1 MMVGYSGLGKTSF
14 IRTLFGTLQLRS
26 PAGSKRATMALNPN
40 GHAPQGSS
48 SSSSDRPTTPL
59 SRKSTNS
66 GLNSQF
72 NNNTNANHTNPNPAD
87 NHGLGTKTNAIKDSV
102 GYATGKLE
110 PTLNSYEALYEIDEG
125 NERINLTLVD
135 TPGFVGTDEVVDA
148 HCDEILA
155 YLEYQFDLTLAE
167 ERKVRRNPKASDN
180 QIHACLYFID
190 HTATATSA
198 SHATRMGL
206 SEADI
211 RILKRLVT
219 RVNVIPVIAR
229 ADTLT
234 KAQVVR
240 LKQAI
245 IRDAKKNKI
254 KFFRFISAKDEKR
267 LYRINHPEAGAE
279 DEKLQ
284 MLETNEDEEEA
295 EEKARNEK
303 RRSDAKALGEVIPGV
318 GEDDDDDDDDD
329 DEDDFD
335 EEDEELLEMLRE
347 RAALQ
352 AMVPFSVIAQEE
364 EVQVLDEQGRAIQ
377 GREFPWGVINCW
389 DAKHCDLA
397 GLRSSLLQSHRAELK
412 ELTFGH
418 FYESYRTEKLT
429 ARTSQRR
436 AMQSQQQQ
444 QQQQQHQQQQQQKQ
458 HPNHI
463 TAKEV
468 RTNGTAAHQTA
479 PHVRL
484 GGPWEE

>member
-1 MMVGYSGLGKTSF
+1 MVGYSGLGKTSF

-26 PAGSKRATMALNPN
+26 AGNSKKALT
-40 GHAPQGSS
+40 GHHTGHGSQGSS
-48 SSSSDRPTTPL
+48 STDQSQTPL

-66 GLNSQF
+66 GLNAQYNS
-72 NNNTNANHTNPNPAD
+72 PNPAD

-110 PTLNSYEALYEIDEG
+110 PTLNSYEALYEIEEG

-190 HTATATSA
+190 HTATASSA
-198 SHATRMGL
+198 SNATRMGL

-234 KAQVVR
+234 KAQVSR

-245 IRDAKKNKI
+245 LRDAKQHKI
-254 KFFRFISAKDEKR
+254 KFFRFISAKDERR
-267 LYRINHPEAGAE
+267 LYRLDNPGAGEE

-284 MLETNEDEEEA
+284 VLETNEDEEEA
-295 EEKARNEK
+295 EEKARSAKK
-303 RRSDAKALGEVIPGV
+303 RQDAKALGEDVAGDDSEEN
-318 GEDDDDDDDDD
+318 GGAHDDEDDNEDEDEDDDSD
-329 DEDDFD
+329 DDFD
-335 EEDEELLEMLRE
+335 EEDTEFLEIMRE

-352 AMVPFSVIAQEE
+352 AMVPFTVIAQEE
-364 EVQVLDEQGRAIQ
+364 DVEVRDEQGNVIQ
-377 GREFPWGVINCW
+377 GREFPWGVLNCW
-389 DAKHCDLA
+389 NPKHCDLA
-397 GLRSSLLQSHRAELK
+397 GLRMALLQTHRAELK
-412 ELTFGH
+412 EITFGH
-418 FYESYRTEKLT
+418 FYETYRTEKLL
-429 ARTSQRR
+429 ARTKSQRR
-436 AMQSQQQQ
+436 QMQQQL
-444 QQQQQHQQQQQQKQ
+444 QQQHQQ
-458 HPNHI
+458 HPNHV
-463 TAKEV
+463 AGKDV
-468 RTNGTAAHQTA
+468 RPNGSNGAAAHMTV
-479 PHVRL
+479 PPVRL